1 MNVIKNW
8 YAIVALV
15 TLMVIRLFASGEWF
29 GSVVVAGVL
38 VTWIDTTNKIWH
50 KNSNIIRTKEKVRF
64 AIVML
69 SMSFLGVVQL
79 VLIIVNLVVGLKWL
93 NSPLI
98 LDEITLMALLICVIQ
113 NEFID
118 WINNIIKVK

>member
-15 TLMVIRLFASGEWF
+15 TLMVTRLFASGEWF

-50 KNSNIIRTKEKVRF
+50 KNSNIIRIKEKVRF

-69 SMSFLGVVQL
+69 SMSFFGVVQL

>member
-1 MNVIKNW
+1 MNVIQNW

-15 TLMVIRLFASGEWF
+15 TLMVTRLFASGEWF

-50 KNSNIIRTKEKVRF
+50 KNSNIIRIKEKVRF

-69 SMSFLGVVQL
+69 SMSFFGVVQL